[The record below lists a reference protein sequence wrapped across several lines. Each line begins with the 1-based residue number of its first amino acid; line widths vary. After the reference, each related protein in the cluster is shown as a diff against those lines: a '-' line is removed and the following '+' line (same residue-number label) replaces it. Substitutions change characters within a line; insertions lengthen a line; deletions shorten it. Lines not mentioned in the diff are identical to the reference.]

1 MDIVSRIKEL
11 KKSLNAVIL
20 AHNYVC
26 SEVQDVAD
34 ITGDSL
40 GLSIEASKVSS
51 PVILFAGVRF
61 MAETAK
67 ILSPKAEVLL
77 PVPDAGCPMADM
89 ADAKAVAQYRREHPD
104 TTLVAYVNTT
114 AAVKAEVD
122 ICCTSANAD
131 RVIRSLPS
139 DAKVMFLP
147 DRNLGRNTATALG
160 RNMEYWPGFCPTHN
174 QIKVQDILNAR
185 AAHPKAIV
193 MAHPECQ
200 PEVIAHV
207 DVALST
213 GGMLKYA
220 KDAPAGSEFIVV
232 TEHGIMHRLV
242 LDNPDKRFY
251 PLQPVPL
258 CVNMKKITLESL
270 LHALETHQE
279 RIELP
284 EELMA
289 RARKPIERMIAL

>member
-67 ILSPKAEVLL
+67 ILSPNAEVLL

-89 ADAKAVAQYRREHPD
+89 ADAAAVAQYRREHPD

-131 RVIRSLPS
+131 RVIRSLPP

-147 DRNLGRNTATALG
+147 DRNLGRNTASALG

-185 AAHPKAIV
+185 AAHPNAIV

-213 GGMLKYA
+213 GGMIKYA
-220 KDAPAGSEFIVV
+220 KEAPAGSEFIVV

-251 PLQPVPL
+251 TLQPVPL

-270 LHALETHQE
+270 LHALETHEE

>member
-67 ILSPKAEVLL
+67 ILSPNAEVLL

-89 ADAKAVAQYRREHPD
+89 ADAAAVAQYRREHPD

-131 RVIRSLPS
+131 RVIRSLPP

-147 DRNLGRNTATALG
+147 DRNLGRNTASALG

-185 AAHPKAIV
+185 AAHPNAIV

-213 GGMLKYA
+213 GGMIKYA
-220 KDAPAGSEFIVV
+220 KEAPAGSEFIVV

-251 PLQPVPL
+251 TLQPVPL

-270 LHALETHQE
+270 LHALETHEE

-284 EELMA
+284 EELMS

>member
-67 ILSPKAEVLL
+67 ILSPNAEVLL

-89 ADAKAVAQYRREHPD
+89 ADAAAVAQYRREHPD

-131 RVIRSLPS
+131 RVIRSLPA

-147 DRNLGRNTATALG
+147 DRNLGRNTASALG

-185 AAHPKAIV
+185 AAHPNAIV

-213 GGMLKYA
+213 GGMIKYA
-220 KDAPAGSEFIVV
+220 KEAPAGSEFIVV

-251 PLQPVPL
+251 TLQPVPL

-270 LHALETHQE
+270 LHALETHEE